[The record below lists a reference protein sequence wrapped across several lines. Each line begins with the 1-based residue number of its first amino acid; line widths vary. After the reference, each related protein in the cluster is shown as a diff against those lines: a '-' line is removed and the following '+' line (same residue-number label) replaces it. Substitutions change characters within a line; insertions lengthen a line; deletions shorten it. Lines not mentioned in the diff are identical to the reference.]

1 MGLSCKKAAYL
12 EHYLSLY
19 VEKVSRSICHGRKQ
33 RQKQKNLPRT
43 NTEFHGKDRSR
54 DTEKRKGR
62 SRRINTELHGITR
75 KNTEISR
82 IRISHGRKTYLSEPD
97 A

>member
-1 MGLSCKKAAYL
+1 MLSAMDGQ
-12 EHYLSLY
+12 E
-19 VEKVSRSICHGRKQ
+19 SRRRLATEL
-33 RQKQKNLPRT
+33 RQKQKT
-43 NTEFHGKDRSR
+43 S
-54 DTEKRKGR
+54 
-62 SRRINTELHGITR
+62 HGITR